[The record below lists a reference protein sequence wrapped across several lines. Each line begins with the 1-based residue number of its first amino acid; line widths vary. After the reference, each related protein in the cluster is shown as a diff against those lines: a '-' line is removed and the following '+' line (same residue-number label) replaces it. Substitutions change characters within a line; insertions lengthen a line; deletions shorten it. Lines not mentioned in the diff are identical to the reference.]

1 MLGLSLS
8 MYCVMILDEYE
19 LVSYMLGLS
28 LSMYCVMILDEYE
41 LWGVVVGIEFQGKF
55 RWTC

>member
-41 LWGVVVGIEFQGKF
+41 L
-55 RWTC
+55 